1 MFEYKEYIYAVYKHK
16 SFSKAADSLF
26 ISQSTLSLM
35 VKKAERLL
43 GASIFNRK
51 TSPLSLTPFGIEYIN
66 AIEQIH
72 RLEGEIDQFLDDEQA
87 LRKGSLSIGGH
98 NFGMNYL
105 VPQKIAE
112 FHNLYP
118 NINLKIIEMNTVHSK
133 HCLDAGELDLV
144 ITNRNYD
151 PQKYEQKICY
161 RESLVLVVPASFPI
175 NRSLTR
181 KQLKPSELGDSI
193 FNVPEARTAALD
205 EFRDVPFILLSSTNY
220 LRECTNLLFHE
231 SNFTPE
237 IVFEMEQS
245 SVSYNFAKMGV
256 GATILSNRLVEHD
269 IMDGSVCIY
278 KIKSDHVDRDTYI
291 SYRKGC
297 YFTFA
302 MRKFMEIILSVD

>member
-1 MFEYKEYIYAVYKHK
+1 
-16 SFSKAADSLF
+16 
-26 ISQSTLSLM
+26 
-35 VKKAERLL
+35 
-43 GASIFNRK
+43 
-51 TSPLSLTPFGIEYIN
+51 
-66 AIEQIH
+66 
-72 RLEGEIDQFLDDEQA
+72 
-87 LRKGSLSIGGH
+87 
-98 NFGMNYL
+98 
-105 VPQKIAE
+105 
-112 FHNLYP
+112 
-118 NINLKIIEMNTVHSK
+118 MNTVHSK